1 MVEIDSENE
10 TTKLS
15 SKINVLN
22 KNVKTLICSIDKLME
37 KLDNTKP
44 VENTPEEE
52 KEKMDKIFAK
62 KQIGRPVGDFD
73 TKRVQY
79 LKMLN
84 ENKIK
89 MPKTTTLEYYGINKE
104 GDKYIKHFCKS
115 DSKKFLTLNM
125 FMMEI

>member
-1 MVEIDSENE
+1 MVELESENE

-22 KNVKTLICSIDKLME
+22 KNVKSLMFSIDKLME

-44 VENTPEEE
+44 VEKTPEEE
-52 KEKMDKIFAK
+52 KERIDKIFQK
-62 KQIGRPVGDFD
+62 KQLGRPVGDFD

-89 MPKTTTLEYYGINKE
+89 MPKTATMEFYGIEKD
-104 GDKYIKHFCKS
+104 GDKYV
-115 DSKKFLTLNM
+115 LYT
-125 FMMEI
+125 

>member
-1 MVEIDSENE
+1 MESENE

-22 KNVKTLICSIDKLME
+22 KNVKTLIFSIDKLME

-44 VENTPEEE
+44 VEKTPEEE
-52 KEKMDKIFAK
+52 KERMDKIFQK
-62 KQIGRPVGDFD
+62 KQLGRPVGDFD

-89 MPKTTTLEYYGINKE
+89 QPKTTTLEYYGIDKQ
-104 GDKYIKHFCKS
+104 GDKYV
-115 DSKKFLTLNM
+115 LYT
-125 FMMEI
+125 

>member
-1 MVEIDSENE
+1 MVELESENE

-22 KNVKTLICSIDKLME
+22 KNVKALMFSIDKLME
-37 KLDNTKP
+37 KLDKP
-44 VENTPEEE
+44 VEKTPEEE

-89 MPKTTTLEYYGINKE
+89 QTKTTTLEYYGIEKQ
-104 GDKYIKHFCKS
+104 GDKYVLFNVFS
-115 DSKKFLTLNM
+115 YN
-125 FMMEI
+125 

>member
-1 MVEIDSENE
+1 MVEVESENE

-22 KNVKTLICSIDKLME
+22 KNVKTLIFSIDKLME

-44 VENTPEEE
+44 VEKTPEEE
-52 KEKMDKIFAK
+52 KEKLNKIFEK

-73 TKRVQY
+73 TKRIQY

-89 MPKTTTLEYYGINKE
+89 QPKTTTLEYYGIDKQ
-104 GDKYIKHFCKS
+104 GDKYV
-115 DSKKFLTLNM
+115 LYT
-125 FMMEI
+125 

>member
-1 MVEIDSENE
+1 MVEIESENE

-22 KNVKTLICSIDKLME
+22 KNVKTLIFSIDKLME

-44 VENTPEEE
+44 VEKNPEDE

-89 MPKTTTLEYYGINKE
+89 QPKTTTLEYYGIDKQ
-104 GDKYIKHFCKS
+104 GDKYV
-115 DSKKFLTLNM
+115 LYT
-125 FMMEI
+125 

>member
-1 MVEIDSENE
+1 MVELDSENE

-22 KNVKTLICSIDKLME
+22 KNVKSLMFSIDKLME
-37 KLDNTKP
+37 KLNNTKP
-44 VENTPEEE
+44 LEKNPEEE
-52 KEKMDKIFAK
+52 KEKMDKIFEK

-73 TKRVQY
+73 SKRVQY

-89 MPKTTTLEYYGINKE
+89 QPKQQTLEYYGINKD
-104 GDKYIKHFCKS
+104 GDKYV
-115 DSKKFLTLNM
+115 L
-125 FMMEI
+125 FM